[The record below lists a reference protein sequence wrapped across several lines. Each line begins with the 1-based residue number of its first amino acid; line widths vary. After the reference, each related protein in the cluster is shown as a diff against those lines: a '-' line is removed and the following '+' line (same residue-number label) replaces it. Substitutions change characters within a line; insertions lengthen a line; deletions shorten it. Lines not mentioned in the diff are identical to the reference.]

1 VPAARRACGVKKAAN
16 QQERIMSACKLEMLS
31 CEPRSPDELVADV
44 AESTC
49 DIAARSTAALAKV
62 RCDIIV
68 GEGSTVTGRL
78 HFSRTIDGDDT
89 ALCAR
94 ILVAAG
100 RTGLSVSRAEAEAL
114 FAIDAAGSERCDD
127 GRFDDLLA
135 KAVIHHLM
143 SAAGAA
149 VPSRERALAP
159 EHPLAAWSSAIDV
172 CREHRSWLTCHLDQM
187 KPSSCAARTI
197 RAILR
202 IGFVTAETE
211 LPLSRGQSTPPLAP
225 NRSEALRETY

>member
-1 VPAARRACGVKKAAN
+1 
-16 QQERIMSACKLEMLS
+16 MSACKLEMLS
-31 CEPRSPDELVADV
+31 CEPRSPEELVADV
-44 AESTC
+44 ASSTS
-49 DIAARSTAALAKV
+49 DIAARSAAALAKV

-68 GEGSTVTGRL
+68 GEGPTVTGRL

-100 RTGLSVSRAEAEAL
+100 RTGLSVSRAEADAL
-114 FAIDAAGSERCDD
+114 FAIDAAGSERCDS
-127 GRFDDLLA
+127 GCFDDLLA

-143 SAAGAA
+143 SAAGTA

-172 CREHRSWLTCHLDQM
+172 GRNHRSWLACHLDRM
-187 KPSSCAARTI
+187 KRSSRAARSI
-197 RAILR
+197 RSIVRTGAV
-202 IGFVTAETE
+202 GAQAE
-211 LPLSRGQSTPPLAP
+211 LPLAVLFDIA
-225 NRSEALRETY
+225 A

>member
-1 VPAARRACGVKKAAN
+1 MRACKP
-16 QQERIMSACKLEMLS
+16 EMLS
-31 CEPRSPDELVADV
+31 CEPRSPEELVADV
-44 AESTC
+44 ARPTS
-49 DIAARSTAALAKV
+49 DIAARSAAALAKV

-68 GEGSTVTGRL
+68 GEGPTVSGRL

-100 RTGLSVSRAEAEAL
+100 RTGLSVSRAEADAL
-114 FAIDAAGSERCDD
+114 FAIDAAGSERCNN

-149 VPSRERALAP
+149 VPSRESALAP
-159 EHPLAAWSSAIDV
+159 EHPLVARSSAIDV
-172 CREHRSWLTCHLDQM
+172 CLEHRSWLACHLGQM
-187 KPSSCAARTI
+187 KPSSCAARKSHSSNRLCQGPRGAAPRRSVRYRGLESG
-197 RAILR
+197 RANSL
-202 IGFVTAETE
+202 FVAEFTA
-211 LPLSRGQSTPPLAP
+211 G
-225 NRSEALRETY
+225 

>member
-1 VPAARRACGVKKAAN
+1 MRT
-16 QQERIMSACKLEMLS
+16 CKPEMLP
-31 CEPRSPDELVADV
+31 CEPRSPEELVADV
-44 AESTC
+44 ARSTF
-49 DIAARSTAALAKV
+49 DIAARSTAALAQV

-68 GEGSTVTGRL
+68 GEGPTVTGRL

-100 RTGLSVSRAEAEAL
+100 RTGLSVSRAEADAL
-114 FAIDAAGSERCDD
+114 FAIDAAGSERCDN
-127 GRFDDLLA
+127 GRFDDLLV

-149 VPSRERALAP
+149 VPSRESALAP
-159 EHPLAAWSSAIDV
+159 EHPLVAWSSAIDV
-172 CREHRSWLTCHLDQM
+172 CREHRSWLGCHLDQM

-197 RAILR
+197 RATLR
-202 IGFVTAETE
+202 IGLVGAEAE
-211 LPLSRGQSTPPLAP
+211 LPLAVL
-225 NRSEALRETY
+225 

>member
-1 VPAARRACGVKKAAN
+1 MSAGRAFRVEKAAN
-16 QQERIMSACKLEMLS
+16 QQERMMSACKLEMLP

-44 AESTC
+44 ARSTS
-49 DIAARSTAALAKV
+49 DIAGRSTAALAKV

-68 GEGSTVTGRL
+68 GEGPTVTGRL

-100 RTGLSVSRAEAEAL
+100 RTGLSVSRAEADAL
-114 FAIDAAGSERCDD
+114 FAIDAAGSERCDN
-127 GRFDDLLA
+127 GGFDDLLA
-135 KAVIHHLM
+135 RAVMHYLM
-143 SAAGAA
+143 SAAGAE
-149 VPSRERALAP
+149 VPSRESALAP
-159 EHPLAAWSSAIDV
+159 EHPLVAWSSAIDV
-172 CREHRSWLTCHLDQM
+172 CREHRSWLECHLDQM

-202 IGFVTAETE
+202 IGFVRAEAE
-211 LPLSRGQSTPPLAP
+211 LPLAVLFDIA
-225 NRSEALRETY
+225 A